1 MARQRGTVGA
11 GALLGLLVLAV
22 TGRADEAAAV
32 KAIEKL
38 GGRVRVD
45 DRQPGAPVVVG
56 VDFHFTEVTDAGL
69 KELKKLKSLQSLD
82 LTDTKIT
89 DAGLKELKELKSLQ
103 SLDLTDTKITD
114 AGLKELKELKS
125 LQELDLSGTKVT
137 DAGLKELKELKS
149 LQRLNLFGTS
159 VTDAGLKELKEL
171 KHLQWLVLG
180 PVAVTDGALRT
191 LREIGLL
198 HVLAEA
204 TAKGEKRPSSSADVT
219 SVDLNY
225 TKVTGA
231 GLKELKEFKNL
242 QELCLGF
249 TAITDA
255 DLKGQPFQGHL
266 LLRSAMS
273 RAVETCSP
281 FL

>member
-69 KELKKLKSLQSLD
+69 KELKK
-82 LTDTKIT
+82 
-89 DAGLKELKELKSLQ
+89 LKSLQ

-249 TAITDA
+249 TAITYA